1 MEVLNFLQSIR
12 NEVKGE
18 IRQRVDTQ
26 ITKIRLFLGFDPGFR
41 KIVERGPE
49 GRKGRKALKSLLEE
63 VSIYLVNKPDLVA
76 RNLEILSVV
85 D

>member
-18 IRQRVDTQ
+18 MRQRVDTQ
-26 ITKIRLFLGFDPGFR
+26 ITKIRLFLGFDSGFR
-41 KIVERGPE
+41 KIVERGSE

-63 VSIYLVNKPDLVA
+63 VSIYLVNKPDLVS
-76 RNLEILSVV
+76 RNLEILKVV